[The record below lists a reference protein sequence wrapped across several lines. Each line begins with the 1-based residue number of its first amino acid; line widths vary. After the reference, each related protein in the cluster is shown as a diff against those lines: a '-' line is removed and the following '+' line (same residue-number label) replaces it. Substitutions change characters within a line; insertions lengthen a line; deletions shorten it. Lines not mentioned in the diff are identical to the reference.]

1 MFAHTDTVG
10 LCCRLHPLP
19 LTTSSSS
26 SSSTRSQANTFVLGG
41 YDTTSNALAGAVFGV
56 ARCGFWLFLFVCAC
70 CCVRLCACVLWCVR
84 RAQNLRAARLMPSLL
99 KENNAHTPTHVTHT
113 KQQQHKQNNNN
124 SNAAAE
130 AALLAEID
138 ALGKPGGLGLSL
150 EDLER
155 LPYTAAVIDE
165 ALRLWPPGAAA
176 GRVLVDA
183 GPVGGYELPAGA
195 SVMVDIYTMHR

>member
-1 MFAHTDTVG
+1 
-10 LCCRLHPLP
+10 
-19 LTTSSSS
+19 
-26 SSSTRSQANTFVLGG
+26 
-41 YDTTSNALAGAVFGV
+41 
-56 ARCGFWLFLFVCAC
+56 LFLFLCLL
-70 CCVRLCACVLWCVR
+70 LCASLRNMLSVRVR
-84 RAQNLRAARLMPSLL
+84 RAQNLRAARLVSKPSS
-99 KENNAHTPTHVTHT
+99 KKTTRTP
-113 KQQQHKQNNNN
+113 QHAPPTQNNNTNTNKITN

-150 EDLER
+150 EDLDR

-165 ALRLWPPGAAA
+165 ALRLGPPGAAA